1 MPHRFNSIGDA
12 FRAVPATFFFLFA
25 SLAGFLLVQLVEFA
39 GAPLSIIALFT
50 FTDFQAQAG
59 DIASLSAE
67 GQYWRWLTPI
77 FLHFS
82 WLHLIFNGLWLWEFG
97 ALIERRCG
105 SLRLCLLVLVCGAA
119 SNWAQ
124 YWWSGPSLFGGMSG
138 VVYALLAYCLVI
150 ERVIPGSGL
159 ALPRG
164 IAVLLLAWLLLC
176 MTGIFDFFGIAIAN
190 AAHLAGLLSGGA
202 AALIAL
208 ATGAWRKPGRLDLH

>member
-1 MPHRFNSIGDA
+1 MPHRFNSLDDA
-12 FRAVPATFFFLFA
+12 FRTVPATFFFLFA
-25 SLAGFLLVQLVEFA
+25 SIAGFLLVELAQYA
-39 GAPLSIIALFT
+39 GAPFAVIAPFA
-50 FTDFQAQAG
+50 F
-59 DIASLSAE
+59 AE
-67 GQYWRWLTPI
+67 WPFWRWVTPV
-77 FLHFS
+77 FLHFG

-124 YWWSGPSLFGGMSG
+124 YLWSGPSLFGGMSG
-138 VVYALLAYCLVI
+138 VVYALLAYCWVV

-164 IAVLLLAWLLLC
+164 IAVLLLAWLVLC

-190 AAHLAGLLSGGA
+190 AAHLAGLLSGAA

-208 ATGAWRKPGRLDLH
+208 ATGAWRKPDGLD